1 MYLLKTKAAFD
12 SAHFLS
18 GYNGKCSNIHGH
30 RWTVEACVCSE
41 KLIDNGEKRGM
52 VIDFGDLK
60 RELRALADSFDHVL
74 IIEKNS
80 LKPKTM
86 EALRDENFRV
96 IEFSFRPTAENLA
109 RFFYVALR
117 EKGLPVRSVT
127 VYETP
132 DNCAVYEEEPCLR

>member
-60 RELRALADSFDHVL
+60 RELRALADSFDHAL
-74 IIEKNS
+74 IYEAGS
-80 LKPKTM
+80 LKPDTLA
-86 EALRDENFRV
+86 ALVSENFRL
-96 IEFSFRPTAENLA
+96 IELPFRPTAENLA
-109 RFFYVALR
+109 KHFFDSLKAA
-117 EKGLPVRSVT
+117 ELPVKSVT

-132 DNCAVYEEEPCLR
+132 ENCAIYTEDE